1 MVVDG
6 RIHVPLS
13 LNEPSMYRAPYAA
26 AAAGASETSVDT
38 NAAGNN
44 GGTVAPAAPA
54 PAPSSAPAP
63 STRGPPRRHSSG
75 TQSRPNNRRPCK
87 YFKKG
92 TCNLGSN
99 CPFSHAR
106 TPPKKQKRRRSRGG
120 VLGDVTNAG
129 GGHPA
134 PFAPPYPHP
143 YGYGYYVPPPP
154 PPPRQMQAPSGADGR
169 RGA

>member
-1 MVVDG
+1 MLADLERHHPIGLGKGLWLGEVE
-6 RIHVPLS
+6 PLE
-13 LNEPSMYRAPYAA
+13 EPVTKFAP
-26 AAAGASETSVDT
+26 TI
-38 NAAGNN
+38 
-44 GGTVAPAAPA
+44 
-54 PAPSSAPAP
+54 PSSAATSPKRSRSSDA
-63 STRGPPRRHSSG
+63 SKALLWALAACTPRS
-75 TQSRPNNRRPCK
+75 QSRPNNRRPCK

-134 PFAPPYPHP
+134 PFGPPYLQP
-143 YGYGYYVPPPP
+143 YGYGYYAPPPPP
-154 PPPRQMQAPSGADGR
+154 PPPRQMQAPSGAATGGDGR

>member
-1 MVVDG
+1 MLLPPRPARRLGSGSAASTDCGSVRGDRASRRLAGPASPAWATAG
-6 RIHVPLS
+6 RAVGS
-13 LNEPSMYRAPYAA
+13 L
-26 AAAGASETSVDT
+26 AGAGHLR
-38 NAAGNN
+38 ARR
-44 GGTVAPAAPA
+44 VASRAY
-54 PAPSSAPAP
+54 
-63 STRGPPRRHSSG
+63 SSG
-75 TQSRPNNRRPCK
+75 TPRGQSRPNNRRPCK